1 MKNKGFISGLLSAAF
16 CMSVFTGVP
25 AAADD
30 KIIMG
35 DLNSDNFIDA
45 VDASEILEY
54 YAANSIFQPLEWS
67 EEKIKASDIDGD
79 GKILAADATWVLM
92 YYAYLSVGGVVDNIA
107 DFRQYTILTDDMAS
121 YSGDIYTELSVKESY
136 DSSAHQISLSWN
148 PMENATGYRVD
159 VYTDQYYDENGQ
171 PFRYSGDVQEC
182 NFTAQLPDE
191 LSAENNYRYRI
202 TPYIHYEDFEAD
214 CGKQYA
220 DGSLGTYFFTGNRPY
235 NSVKFRVNSAD
246 LQPHDNYALYNIIGT
261 PKRIGTYYVSNS
273 DKEVIEKFAEE
284 HFTSEMT
291 NYDRIIYFMEW
302 IHENMEYDTEYSQ
315 SWMMGSN
322 FVECVIEYKLG
333 QCLQYNGALA
343 EYLAYL
349 GYDSYLLEMITP
361 GGMHHY
367 RAELSID
374 GIVYGMEVGDQG
386 SDNPETGYKWM
397 WAFDTNQPMLLVRPN

>member
-1 MKNKGFISGLLSAAF
+1 
-16 CMSVFTGVP
+16 
-25 AAADD
+25 
-30 KIIMG
+30 MG
-35 DLNSDNFIDA
+35 DVNGDNLIDA

-54 YAANSIFQPLEWS
+54 YALNSTFQPTDWS
-67 EEKIKASDIDGD
+67 EEKIKSADIDGD
-79 GKILAADATWVLM
+79 GNILAADATWVLM

-107 DFRQYTILTDDMAS
+107 DFRQYTILTEDMAS
-121 YSGDIYTELSVKESY
+121 YSDDIYTELSVKESY

-214 CGKQYA
+214 CGKKYA

-246 LQPHDNYALYNIIGT
+246 LQPHDSYALYDIRYNNDWNGNPTRVNAYGSKTSGDAFYI
-261 PKRIGTYYVSNS
+261 S
-273 DKEVIEKFAEE
+273 DTDREILESFIEE
-284 HFTSEMT
+284 HFTPEMT
-291 NYDRIIYFMEW
+291 NYDRIIYFMNW
-302 IHENMEYDTEYSQ
+302 IHDNIEYATEEQYQENTMWD
-315 SWMMGSN
+315 GN
-322 FVECVIEYKLG
+322 FIKDVIELKVG

-343 EYLAYL
+343 EYMAYL
-349 GYDSYLLEMITP
+349 GYDTYMLRMYTT
-361 GGMHHY
+361 GGLHHY
-367 RAELSID
+367 RAELNID